1 MPTMMA
7 IEQVEQALLFDSNM
21 FVVLGSDKTALI
33 DAGTGFD
40 PDILVA
46 SIRDRLG
53 GRPLDYLLI
62 THRHFDHVGGMKA
75 VVDAFSPEVIAG
87 ETDAVPLREGDSAS
101 TLGTDFGGR
110 IYPTEVTG
118 VADGHEIDLGG
129 HVLRVIETPGHTS
142 GSVCFYDIST
152 KSLFSGDT
160 VFVDG
165 VGRTD
170 LPTAS
175 HRQLVESIGKLIEMD
190 VVGLYPG
197 HGPCLGDGGSAELK
211 KALRIAG
218 V

>member
-1 MPTMMA
+1 MA
-7 IEQVEQALLFDSNM
+7 IEQLEKTLLYDSNM
-21 FVVLGSDKTALI
+21 FLVIGAERTALI

-40 PDILVA
+40 PDGLVA
-46 SIRDRLG
+46 SIGDRLK

-75 VVDAFSPEVIAG
+75 VVDAFSPKVVAG
-87 ETDAVPLREGDSAS
+87 EADAVPLREGDSAS

-118 VADGHEIDLGG
+118 ARDGCEMDLGG

-142 GSVCFYDIST
+142 GSVSFYDTVT
-152 KSLFSGDT
+152 KTLFSGDT

-165 VGRTD
+165 IGRTD

-175 HRQLVESIGKLIEMD
+175 HRQLVESIKKLMELD
-190 VVGLYPG
+190 VVGLCPG
-197 HGPCLGDGGSAELK
+197 HGPSLKEGGSAELR
-211 KALRIAG
+211 KALRFAAG